1 MSKTEKL
8 KTEITEAI
16 QKIETLNENNRFE
29 VYSIYSNIY
38 KKYTDLNREDF
49 KSEIEFGEHCSNV
62 KSKYQTIQLELSNLQ
77 NPNSMV
83 DVQSN
88 YAQIKISLHNLI

>member
-1 MSKTEKL
+1 MSKAEKL

-49 KSEIEFGEHCSNV
+49 KSEIEFDEHCSNV

-88 YAQIKISLHNLI
+88 FAQIKISLHNLI